1 MERSDTNA
9 SALINFSWRPMEK
22 LALQTVRP
30 VSTDVVE
37 KITDVSHSTGNVME
51 RKIVLMEQ
59 TSLVRVKRG
68 SVNLDSSSAPIII
81 VRRPLR
87 SAMGWMIAVTDRMRR
102 TAIYPALRMNL
113 NAILLVDVSWE
124 LGNVMEITTVATVP
138 TKIRPF
144 VTRELA
150 ILRRSLRARTG
161 GVSRNRGIV
170 IRIMIAGMDRMNLPT
185 FAGRGIVRPDGG
197 GVPNGATT
205 DAYPSG
211 SSVTAKTTVEMVIN
225 P

>member
-1 MERSDTNA
+1 MG
-9 SALINFSWRPMEK
+9 K
-22 LALQTVRP
+22 LALRTARP
-30 VSTDVVE
+30 VSTDVVV
-37 KITDVSHSTGNVME
+37 KITDVYLYTGNAME

-59 TSLVRVKRG
+59 TSPVRVKRG
-68 SVNLDSSSAPIII
+68 SVNLDSSSALIII

-87 SAMGWMIAVTDRMRR
+87 SAMEWMIAVMDRMRR
-102 TAIYPALRMNL
+102 TAISLALRMNL

-124 LGNVMEITTVATVP
+124 LGNVMEITTAAMVP
-138 TKIRPF
+138 MKIPPF

-150 ILRRSLRARTG
+150 ILRRSFLVRTG
-161 GVSRNRGIV
+161 GVSRNRGTV

-185 FAGRGIVRPDGG
+185 FAGRGTVRPDGG

-205 DAYPSG
+205 DAYLSG